1 MQGFNPR
8 LFFSTSCFF
17 ENRWH
22 LQWLRIYPIFKCHMF
37 LLFCSGL
44 SKQRKMPQEMGF
56 LHDIQTTL
64 SHATQEI
71 ISYCKCPVARVSV
84 STLLIQHFLPVVD
97 KEQLASGSA
106 NSAEHPNINTTK
118 LAVRKFKLTY
128 HAMISSIWCPREQSH
143 CPPQNSVWWEYLIC
157 CLIFFLVFSSAHIIF
172 WQGRNSPRTGE
183 AMKDGVKMWHAI

>member
-17 ENRWH
+17 ENRWR

-44 SKQRKMPQEMGF
+44 SNQRKMPQELGF
-56 LHDIQTTL
+56 LHDIQTML

-71 ISYCKCPVARVSV
+71 ISYCKCPAVRVPV
-84 STLLIQHFLPVVD
+84 STLLVQHFLPVMD
-97 KEQLASGSA
+97 KEQPASGSA

-118 LAVRKFKLTY
+118 PAVRKFEVTY
-128 HAMISSIWCPREQSH
+128 HDIISSTWCPREQSH
-143 CPPQNSVWWEYLIC
+143 LHHKIQYDENISFV
-157 CLIFFLVFSSAHIIF
+157 A
-172 WQGRNSPRTGE
+172 
-183 AMKDGVKMWHAI
+183 